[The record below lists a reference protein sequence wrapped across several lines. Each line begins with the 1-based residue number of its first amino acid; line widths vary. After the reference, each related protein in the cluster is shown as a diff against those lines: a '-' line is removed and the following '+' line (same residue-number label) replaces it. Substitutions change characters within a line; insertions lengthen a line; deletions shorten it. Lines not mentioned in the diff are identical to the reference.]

1 VSEGLGLCWE
11 RPCLPPHITDLKL
24 PRGVVLAATPAGK
37 YMLSPTEASGIMI
50 SGRDFE
56 FGEVGSVKC
65 SASPLRPELDVGSRS

>member
-1 VSEGLGLCWE
+1 MLGKA
-11 RPCLPPHITDLKL
+11 LPPSPHHG
-24 PRGVVLAATPAGK
+24 PQAASRSCLSSNPTGK
-37 YMLSPTEASGIMI
+37 YMQSPTEASGIMI